1 MNITAG
7 AIGMAVRLN
16 GIDVE
21 RRAATRD
28 RPLWRALSVQRYAR
42 AIDGDRLELEVRLV
56 PLLPTAVHHG
66 KICSRLLART
76 FAVRDNL
83 HSRAL
88 SSVDSGAVAQR
99 SCRRDKSP
107 GACHRLRPFR
117 LQGRMAM
124 FCNLRRVAA
133 MTAASLGVCCAA
145 RPSPRQ
151 S

>member
-7 AIGMAVRLN
+7 AISMAVRLS

-21 RRAATRD
+21 LQAAIRD
-28 RPLWRALSVQRYAR
+28 RLLWRALSVQRYAG
-42 AIDGDRLELEVRLV
+42 AIDGNRLELEVRLV
-56 PLLPTAVHHG
+56 PLRSTAVHHG
-66 KICSRLLART
+66 KIWPQLLART
-76 FAVRDNL
+76 LAVRDNL

-107 GACHRLRPFR
+107 GACDRLRPFR
-117 LQGRMAM
+117 FQGRMTM

-133 MTAASLGVCCAA
+133 
-145 RPSPRQ
+145 
-151 S
+151 